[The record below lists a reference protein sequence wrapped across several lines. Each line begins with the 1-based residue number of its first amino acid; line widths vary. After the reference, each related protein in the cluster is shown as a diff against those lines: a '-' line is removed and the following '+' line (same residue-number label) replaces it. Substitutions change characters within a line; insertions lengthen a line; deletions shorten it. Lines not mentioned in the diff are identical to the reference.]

1 MKKYDFSWILPAQK
15 MYALY
20 VFDGDSRSSRCNK
33 IAILQN
39 IFATVSKAPPFDLV
53 YFASPSKTYRAYIF
67 WAGKIHEKSYF
78 FMLWTLFP

>member
-1 MKKYDFSWILPAQK
+1 
-15 MYALY
+15 
-20 VFDGDSRSSRCNK
+20 
-33 IAILQN
+33 AILQN

-78 FMLWTLFP
+78 FML